1 MDWTIVESRESF
13 GSMDSHL
20 CPYLAALY
28 AGSELLAVAL
38 QELTGHGFSAHA
50 SEGEVP
56 ACGLTSLP
64 RTAAERLLKHDQAG
78 LGRRASRGHENP
90 N

>member
-1 MDWTIVESRESF
+1 MCPSEKLVRDASPVNAFRKDAAKRWMKMTSRNNGTRRNE
-13 GSMDSHL
+13 G
-20 CPYLAALY
+20 
-28 AGSELLAVAL
+28 
-38 QELTGHGFSAHA
+38 HA

>member
-50 SEGEVP
+50 SEGEVF
-56 ACGLTSLP
+56 LW
-64 RTAAERLLKHDQAG
+64 
-78 LGRRASRGHENP
+78 
-90 N
+90 